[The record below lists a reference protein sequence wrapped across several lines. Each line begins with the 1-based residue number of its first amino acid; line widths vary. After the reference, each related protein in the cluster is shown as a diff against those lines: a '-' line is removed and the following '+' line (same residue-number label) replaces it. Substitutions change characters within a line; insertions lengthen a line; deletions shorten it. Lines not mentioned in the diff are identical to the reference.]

1 MRRLLFLACG
11 LAIAVVSLPSA
22 VHAGDFDMSQI
33 YTIDSAHSYLGF
45 QVKYMGFAKVRGR
58 MTDFSGTIRFD
69 KNDLTRTSITAR
81 IAVEGINTE
90 HDTRDKDLKSANW
103 FVHKS

>member
-1 MRRLLFLACG
+1 MQKLLFLAYVFVT
-11 LAIAVVSLPSA
+11 AVVSLPS
-22 VHAGDFDMSQI
+22 VVSAGDFDMSQI

-69 KNDLTRTSITAR
+69 KNDLTRTSITASW
-81 IAVEGINTE
+81 
-90 HDTRDKDLKSANW
+90 LL
-103 FVHKS
+103 FF